1 MTRKERRAKAALAA
15 IAATSA
21 FLIPASEA
29 DAAKAKPAAEKTR
42 TKHHRLVGKLWDSEV
57 VKKARVG
64 AKAKPR
70 KKGSHAAAKKKAP
83 KAGALAATITVN
95 SLADNTT
102 AGDSLCT
109 LREALNN
116 ANNDNDGTSGDCVA
130 GSDAADVINITPTGT
145 INATSRFNIL
155 DGVTINGPGMAALTV
170 DAANNDR
177 VFYLYAPSESVTISN
192 LTASHGDS
200 SDSPGGGIVSFN
212 TNVTLDHVTVSSSD
226 AGSSLGGGFFAA
238 GTEVQVTIQSST
250 LSGNAATVG
259 GGAYIALYDGSAS
272 VVDST
277 FTNNTASYGGGLGLY
292 GYMIANLNGATIT
305 ENQAISGGG
314 LITHLYQ
321 VTIADTTISGNT
333 ALGVVGG
340 ALLDNLSGAS
350 IQESRI
356 TGNEA
361 AAKVGGLIVRHIPY
375 ISSAGKSAKAGKQ
388 AKHKLKTRANGV
400 VPFTFS
406 NANLKDTTISGNT
419 AADSAGL
426 LLYGGS
432 TGTNGVQTSTI
443 SGNTA
448 VNFGGGIY
456 LYNGTAR
463 IEDSTIANNQATDAA
478 SAGGGIFSY
487 YDDIQIFHS
496 TIAGNQAGDAGG
508 NIFLVNNIVGG
519 TMRNSI
525 VANGIADTDPD
536 VSGSGVLTASYSL
549 IETPSPTVVTDGT
562 DITNGSDPQLGP
574 LQNNGGPTETML
586 IPLNS
591 IVVNAGDPA
600 YAPPPA
606 TDQRGKPRVSGGRT
620 DMGAVELDAGT
631 LQFTQANYPVSES
644 VGNAT
649 IGISRTGGSDPI
661 AFNFQTTDLTAT
673 SSADYTSTTGLI
685 SFAMNETGTKNG
697 NIPIIDDAVVES
709 SEQFFVSLAGV
720 PAGFLGIPFNATVTI
735 ADNDVAA
742 AVTFSINSVSL
753 TEGDSGTKAFNFTV
767 TKTGT
772 TAATT
777 TVQVS
782 TSDGTATAPS
792 DYTAL
797 PLQTLTFLPG
807 DTTKQVTVNVNGDTL
822 FEPNET
828 FTVNL
833 SNPSGGTIAIGTGTG
848 TIQNDDL
855 NNADLAIT
863 KTPNQPTVAP
873 GGTLAWTISVT
884 NNGPQAATGV
894 TVTDTIPAG
903 TTFSSAVPSQG
914 SCSGTTTVTCNLGG
928 LANGASATIVLT
940 VTNNS
945 SSGTKVNTAAVTG
958 SPTDPNASNNASTA
972 TAVTVTNAS
981 VPTLD
986 EYGLMALAALLALA
1000 AMVKLRD

>member
-1 MTRKERRAKAALAA
+1 MAA

-21 FLIPASEA
+21 LLIPASEA

-42 TKHHRLVGKLWDSEV
+42 TKHHRLAGKLWDSEI

-70 KKGSHAAAKKKAP
+70 KKAGHAAAKKKAP

-116 ANNDNDGTSGDCVA
+116 ANNDSDSTSGDCVS

-145 INATSRFNIL
+145 INAATRFEIL
-155 DGVTINGPGMAALTV
+155 DGVTVNGPGMAALTISGG
-170 DAANNDR
+170 DANQ
-177 VFYLYAPSESVTISN
+177 VFYLYAQSESVTISN
-192 LTASHGDS
+192 LTVDHGDS
-200 SDSPGGGIVSFN
+200 ADTPGGGIVAFG
-212 TNVTLDHVTVSSSD
+212 TNVTLDHVTVSNSD
-226 AGSSLGGGFFAA
+226 AGSSVGGGFFAA
-238 GTEVQVTIQSST
+238 GAGGLQITIQDST

-259 GGAYIALYDGSAS
+259 GGAYIALYEGTAS
-272 VVDST
+272 VIDST
-277 FTNNTASYGGGLGLY
+277 FTNNTASYGGGLSLY

-305 ENQAISGGG
+305 ENQAIGAGG
-314 LITHLYQ
+314 LVTHLYQ
-321 VTIADTTISGNT
+321 ISVVDTTISGNT

-340 ALLDNLSGAS
+340 ALIDNLSGAS
-350 IQESRI
+350 VQESRI

-361 AAKVGGLIVRHIPY
+361 GSSVGGLIIRHIPY
-375 ISSAGKSAKAGKQ
+375 ITEGTRQTAGKRTQ
-388 AKHKLKTRANGV
+388 HRLKTRANGV
-400 VPFTFS
+400 NPFVFS
-406 NANLKDTTISGNT
+406 NANLLDTTISGNT
-419 AADSAGL
+419 ADSATGGL
-426 LLYGGS
+426 LLYGG
-432 TGTNGVQTSTI
+432 TNGVQMSTI

-448 VNFGGGIY
+448 VSFGGGIY
-456 LYNGTAR
+456 LYSGSLR
-463 IEDSTIANNQATDAA
+463 LEDSTVANNQATDAA
-478 SAGGGIFSY
+478 SAGGGVFAY
-487 YDDIQIFHS
+487 YDDVQFLHS
-496 TIAGNQAGDAGG
+496 TIAGNQAGEAGG
-508 NIFLVNNIVGG
+508 NIFLVNNSSGA

-525 VANGIADTDPD
+525 VANGTAGTDSD
-536 VSGSGVLTASYSL
+536 VGGNGGVLTAAYSL
-549 IETPSPTVVTDGT
+549 IETPSGTVVTDAT
-562 DITNGSDPQLGP
+562 DITGQDPLLGP

-586 IPLNS
+586 LALNS
-591 IVVNAGDPA
+591 PAVNTGDPA

-606 TDQRGKPRVSGGRT
+606 TDQRGKPRVAAGRT
-620 DMGAVELDAGT
+620 DMGATELQIGT
-631 LQFTQANYPVSES
+631 LAFSSANYPVSES
-644 VGNAT
+644 VGNAV
-649 IGISRTGGSDPI
+649 IGITRTGGGDPI
-661 AFNFQTTDLTAT
+661 TVNFATSNGTAIAPGDYTAT
-673 SSADYTSTTGLI
+673 
-685 SFAMNETGTKNG
+685 NG
-697 NIPIIDDAVVES
+697 NVSFGADQNGTQNANVPIVDDAVVES
-709 SEQFFVSLAGV
+709 PETINLAFVGV
-720 PAGFLGIPFNATVTI
+720 PAGALGAPSTATITI
-735 ADNDVAA
+735 ADNDVAPS
-742 AVTFSINSVSL
+742 VTFSINSVSL
-753 TEGDSGTKAFNFTV
+753 NEGNS
-767 TKTGT
+767 GT
-772 TAATT
+772 TAFTFTITKSGTT
-777 TVQVS
+777 ASTTSVQVS
-782 TSDGTATAPS
+782 SADGTATAPS

-797 PLQTLTFLPG
+797 ALQTVTFLPS

-833 SNPSGGTIAIGTGTG
+833 SNPTGGTIALGTGTG

-914 SCSGTTTVTCNLGG
+914 SCSGTTTVTCNIGG
-928 LANGASATIVLT
+928 LANGASASIVLT

-945 SSGTKVNTAAVTG
+945 ATGTIVNTAAVTG
-958 SPTDPNASNNASTA
+958 SPADPNASNNASTA